1 MVKVIVFHY
10 TENGR
15 LPKLSMN
22 ELNDIMKN
30 IYDELKNYPDVKY
43 NGTYVDNEGKGICD
57 WDAPNAEVVTKI
69 LNKVLGGPPV
79 DGAIEVKRVL

>member
-10 TENGR
+10 TDNGR
-15 LPKLSMN
+15 LPKLSKN
-22 ELNDIMKN
+22 ELNEIMKN

-57 WDAPNAEVVTKI
+57 WDAPNAEVVNEI
-69 LNKVLGGPPV
+69 LNKVLGGPPM